1 MPSTF
6 FGLTI
11 STSGLNAYQVALNTT
26 ANNIANV
33 QTKGY
38 TRQQAN
44 RVASDALR
52 VYAKY
57 GMAGSGVTTTSIK
70 QVRNEYY
77 DTKYWYNQSSV
88 GLYETRL
95 EYLQQ
100 IENYF
105 IDDDSAKGFSTILN
119 TMFNALDTLKN
130 NASDVNVRQQFIGSA
145 QNLATYFNSVA
156 SGLNEIQAS
165 TNDEIKS
172 TVMNINAIAEKI
184 ALLNKEIN
192 VIEVQGGYANELR
205 DQRALLIDE
214 LSEIVPTEVSEI
226 PVKDKDHPEML
237 TGATYY
243 TVKIGGQLLVN
254 TYDYNTLQCQAR
266 EDKVNQSDID
276 GLYDIKWEKTG
287 NTFNAGAS
295 YMSGS
300 LKALFDIRDGNNG
313 ENFTGT
319 AKVVDSRTIEVIS
332 PSITSIEAITMP
344 EEGVLKINGR
354 EYKYTSF
361 TYEYAKDANG
371 DDIEGT
377 IASYKFTLDD
387 SSVMSEQDKAK
398 VDNRSASVG
407 TSIDSMGV
415 PYYMAQMNSFLRSFA
430 VAFNKIL
437 QEGEDLNGNPT
448 NGYSFFTGTDVISGE
463 EYIFDGNDLTT
474 GTPVLGSNADSYYK
488 LTASN
493 ICVAGICV
501 KDPTLLATTKD
512 ITGTGGVDAY
522 DLIERLALLKSDV
535 VLYRGGTAEGF
546 LKCMI
551 ADISVDTQESK
562 IFNQNYT
569 NIAATI
575 ENQRMSISGV
585 DEDEEALDLIKF
597 QNAYNLSSKMIS
609 VMAEV
614 YDRLILETGV

>member
-11 STSGLNAYQVALNTT
+11 STSGMNAYQVALNTT
-26 ANNIANV
+26 ANNISNV

-57 GMAGSGVTTTSIK
+57 GSAGTGVTTTSIK
-70 QVRNEYY
+70 QVRSEYY

-95 EYLQQ
+95 DYLQQ

-119 TMFNALDTLKN
+119 TLFNDLDTLKN

-145 QNLATYFNSVA
+145 QNLATYFNSVS
-156 SGLNEIQAS
+156 SGLSEIQSS

-172 TVMNINAIAEKI
+172 TVANINAIAEKI
-184 ALLNKEIN
+184 AILNDQIN

-205 DQRALLIDE
+205 DQRALLVDE
-214 LSEIVPTEVSEI
+214 LSAIVPTEVEEL
-226 PVKDKDHPEML
+226 PVKNSNYPEMQ

-243 TVKIGGQLLVN
+243 TVKIGGQVLVN
-254 TYDYNTLQCQAR
+254 TYDYYTLECVAR
-266 EDKVNQSDID
+266 EKKVNQSDLE

-313 ENFTGT
+313 ENFSGM
-319 AKVVDSRTIEVIS
+319 AKVLGAKQIQVTN
-332 PSITSIEAITMP
+332 PSMTSIEELSLP
-344 EEGVLKINGR
+344 ETGVLKINGR
-354 EYKYTSF
+354 EYEYTGFS
-361 TYEYAKDANG
+361 YETDADGN
-371 DDIEGT
+371 IT
-377 IASYKFTLDD
+377 SYTFDLAESMTLQ
-387 SSVMSEQDKAK
+387 EQSK
-398 VDNRSASVG
+398 VDGRTAEVG
-407 TSIDSMGV
+407 TSIDSMGI
-415 PYYMAQMNSFLRSFA
+415 PYYMTQMNQFLRSFA
-430 VAFNKIL
+430 SAFNEIL
-437 QEGEDLNGNPT
+437 QKGEDLNGDKT
-448 NGYSFFTGTDVISGE
+448 DYYSFLTGTDTVTGE
-463 EYIFDGNDLTT
+463 EFTFDGLDVNGVA
-474 GTPVLGSNADSYYK
+474 GTGSNVDSYYK

-501 KDPTLLATTKD
+501 KDPTLLATTED

-522 DLIERLALLKSDV
+522 DLIEELAKLKSDV
-535 VLYRGGTAEGF
+535 VLYRGGTADGF

-551 ADISVDTQESK
+551 SDISIDAQESK
-562 IFNQNYT
+562 IFNQNYA
-569 NIAATI
+569 NIANTI